1 MVKFCFCPLQF
12 PYQPFAVPC
21 QIEPLILLVTPG
33 YVQRR
38 GAVCPAFLLEQ
49 ERAIRCAEQTICAG
63 NHIESIIGRLLA
75 RMMHQQQTNAA
86 FVGKAFQT
94 GHHFIIA
101 GIAALFAAVL
111 PDFLQRIDNDK
122 PCVRVFT
129 NKALELR
136 FQTFV

>member
-12 PYQPFAVPC
+12 PYQLFAVPC

-49 ERAIRCAEQTICAG
+49 ERTIRRAEQTICAG
-63 NHIESIIGRLLA
+63 NHIESIIGLLLA
-75 RMMHQQQTNAA
+75 RMMHQQQTNTA
-86 FVGKAFQT
+86 FVGKAFQA

-101 GIAALFAAVL
+101 GIAAFFAAVL
-111 PDFLQRIDNDK
+111 PDFLQRVNDDK
-122 PCVRVFT
+122 ARVRMFPH
-129 NKALELR
+129 KAFELC